1 MRTINKRELN
11 HRTAAVLNQVTS
23 TGEPVAVT
31 ERGVPKWRIAPFDEP
46 GDGLA
51 RAAREGRLTRA
62 SAAHG
67 TWPQPARLGKMT
79 PEEISRLIAEMK
91 GDR

>member
-1 MRTINKRELN
+1 MRTVNKRELN
-11 HRTAAVLNQVTS
+11 HRTAAVLDQVAR

-31 ERGVPKWRIAPFDEP
+31 DRGVPKWRITPFDEP

-62 SAAHG
+62 SAAPG
-67 TWPQPARLGKMT
+67 NWPQPARLGKMT
-79 PEEISRLIAEMK
+79 PEDLSRLIADMK
-91 GDR
+91 SER